1 MKITITPRMLIR
13 VDSSCQLGA
22 DLCLY
27 RLNRDNRFT
36 FFGNGLLPSDADDEA
51 DRLVL
56 PRTANSNPADCVSFY
71 RAWYIDVPGLGC

>member
-1 MKITITPRMLIR
+1 MSTK
-13 VDSSCQLGA
+13 A

-51 DRLVL
+51 DRSV
-56 PRTANSNPADCVSFY
+56 FY
-71 RAWYIDVPGLGC
+71 RNCQLVYD